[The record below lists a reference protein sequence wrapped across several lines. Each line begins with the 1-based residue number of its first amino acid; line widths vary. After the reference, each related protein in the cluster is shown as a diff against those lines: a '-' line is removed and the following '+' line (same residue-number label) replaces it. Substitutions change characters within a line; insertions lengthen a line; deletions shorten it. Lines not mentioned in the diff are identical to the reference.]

1 MHTSSLVAC
10 FLITAAAWSADQTI
24 IDNGTPVGTT
34 VLVAP
39 LAIDEA
45 QKWTVYSQVMPVKE
59 KDGVLIDTAEARN
72 QIVVVH
78 SISYFRGASGQMFA
92 VVNYL
97 RPRLPAKEPAK

>member
-1 MHTSSLVAC
+1 MHTSSLIASI
-10 FLITAAAWSADQTI
+10 LITAAAWSADQTI
-24 IDNGTPVGTT
+24 IENGTPVGTT

-39 LAIDEA
+39 LSIDEA
-45 QKWTVYSQVMPVKE
+45 QKWTVFSQVMPVKE
-59 KDGVLIDTAEARN
+59 KEGILVDTAEAKN

-78 SISYFRGASGQMFA
+78 SVSYFRGAGGQMFA